1 MSIRIA
7 SHAGFCFGVQR
18 AVDRLEKALE
28 GARGTNRKVYT
39 LGRIIHNSH
48 YIEHVK
54 SLGAEERSRADM
66 PEILRRADEGDEIT
80 VVIRAHGELKD
91 ISDSLYSCA
100 ERNPAFTLID
110 GTCPYVRKVRDIA
123 RENSGDGRVFLIL
136 GNAAHPEVEGIMS
149 CAEGEKYVFPDEKSL
164 ENAKISLNSANFC
177 AKTLS
182 IAAQTTQN
190 LAEWKKSINF
200 LRPCY
205 KE

>member
-54 SLGAEERSRADM
+54 SLGAEEISRGDI
-66 PEILRRADEGDEIT
+66 PEIIRRADEGDEIT
-80 VVIRAHGELKD
+80 VVIRAHGEITE

-110 GTCPYVRKVRDIA
+110 GTC
-123 RENSGDGRVFLIL
+123 S
-136 GNAAHPEVEGIMS
+136 EGKP
-149 CAEGEKYVFPDEKSL
+149 AF
-164 ENAKISLNSANFC
+164 
-177 AKTLS
+177 
-182 IAAQTTQN
+182 
-190 LAEWKKSINF
+190 
-200 LRPCY
+200 
-205 KE
+205 